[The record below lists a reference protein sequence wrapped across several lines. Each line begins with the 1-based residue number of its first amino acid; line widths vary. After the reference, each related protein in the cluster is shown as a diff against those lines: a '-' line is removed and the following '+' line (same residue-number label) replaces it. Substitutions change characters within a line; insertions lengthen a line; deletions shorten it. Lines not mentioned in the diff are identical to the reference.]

1 MAIDPAAIAADPL
14 GLVIFVIAILVI
26 RGGPNLCIES
36 HRAQPGHPETHLQ

>member
-14 GLVIFVIAILVI
+14 GLMIFVIAILAI
-26 RGGPNLCIES
+26 RGDPIYVSS